1 MLWLKEKHY
10 CCYNSLD
17 PLANDHYDLS
27 SVMSYNSFD
36 PLPIILTRFPQ
47 LVDKYRDGKLVSVL
61 QLLYFL
67 SIFRAHPFNPA
78 VSHCACK
85 T

>member
-10 CCYNSLD
+10 SCYNSLD
-17 PLANDHYDLS
+17 PLANDLS

-47 LVDKYRDGKLVSVL
+47 LIDKYRDGKLVSVL

>member
-10 CCYNSLD
+10 SCYNSLD
-17 PLANDHYDLS
+17 HLANDHYDFS
-27 SVMSYNSFD
+27 SAMSYNSLD
-36 PLPIILTRFPQ
+36 PLPIILTSFPQ
-47 LVDKYRDGKLVSVL
+47 LVEKYRDGKLVSVL

>member
-10 CCYNSLD
+10 SCYNSLD

-27 SVMSYNSFD
+27 SVMSYNSLD
-36 PLPIILTRFPQ
+36 PLPIILTSFPQ
-47 LVDKYRDGKLVSVL
+47 LKANKSRREISQCFSTSVL
-61 QLLYFL
+61 YIL
-67 SIFRAHPFNPA
+67 RAHPFNPA
-78 VSHCACK
+78 VSLGACK